1 MQTTP
6 QADAPIHEPRTPAPS
21 LAPLYEL
28 LHVLGRGG
36 MATVYLARESKH
48 GRQVA
53 VKVLDR
59 DTLDDVESERF
70 LLEIHLTARLSHP
83 HIVPLLDSGKA
94 EGRPYYV
101 MPFVDGG
108 TLRVRTEAGPL
119 DAAEAIKL
127 AGEVADALAYAHAQG
142 VLHRDVKPENIIL
155 SGRSAVVTDF
165 GLARALQAVD
175 EVDGRPADMV
185 AGLGT
190 PAYMSPEQAAGGS
203 EIDERSDVY
212 SLGAVLYEMLTGEPP
227 FTGATPLAVIAKRFT
242 EPPPSP
248 RSKRAEVDEA
258 LDALVRR
265 ALAFEPTERYASAA
279 ELGDAIERV
288 GRAVSERSTQVTT
301 EEIAAAV
308 PSVAVLP
315 FENPSDDAEVDFL
328 ASGIAEDIVTSL
340 VRAGRVRVA
349 GRGSAVVMADAK
361 ADVRAISERLGV
373 RTVLMGSVRRSG
385 DRVRVSASLVNGA
398 DGFQMWAE
406 RFDRTMDDLFAV
418 QDEIAEYI
426 SGALHGTLGAVT
438 GESPVLSGPGARARR
453 VTTPEAY
460 NAYLR
465 GRHMLGRRTA
475 QDMRASIAWFHQA
488 IRLDDGFAAAHA
500 AVADARGLLGVYGED
515 EPAATFEAARKA
527 ASRALLLEPA
537 LPAAHSALGVIQAGY
552 DWNFAAAEQ
561 SFAASLAGRADATA
575 HQWLATMVLLPQSRF
590 EEAFVAVRRALRLDP
605 LSLSARST
613 LTVSLLYARRFDEAV
628 HAARETL
635 DLESRFA
642 LAHFFHAQAL
652 LAQGDVTGA
661 VRAAEKARELSG
673 NSGETLALAAFAY
686 GASGDR
692 TAARSLAIEL
702 RARVGTRYVADSHL
716 ALAELG
722 AGDADAALT
731 LLERAVEDRVT
742 DLIWLDVRPVWDALR
757 GVPRFQALSARRAA
771 LAR

>member
-1 MQTTP
+1 MQTPTSAHVP
-6 QADAPIHEPRTPAPS
+6 PIEPRTPPPS

-28 LHVLGRGG
+28 LRVLGQGG

-59 DTLDDVESERF
+59 NDLDDTESARF

-83 HIVPLLDSGKA
+83 HIVPLLDSGRA
-94 EGRPYYV
+94 EGRPFYV

-119 DAAEAIKL
+119 DAVEAIKL

-165 GLARALQAVD
+165 GLAQALQAVD
-175 EVDGRPADMV
+175 DVEGRPADAIV
-185 AGLGT
+185 GLGT
-190 PAYMSPEQAAGGS
+190 PAYMSPEQAAGGD

-227 FTGATPLAVIAKRFT
+227 FTGATPLAIIAKRFT

-248 RSKRAEVDEA
+248 KAKRADVHEA
-258 LDALVRR
+258 LDALVVR
-265 ALAFEPTERYASAA
+265 ALAFEPAERYASAA
-279 ELGDAIERV
+279 ELGDAMERV
-288 GRAVSERSTQVTT
+288 GRVVSERSTRSHTA
-301 EEIAAAV
+301 ESAAVV

-315 FENPSDDAEVDFL
+315 FENVAGDAEVDFL
-328 ASGIAEDIVTSL
+328 ASGITEDIVTSL

-349 GRGSAVVMADAK
+349 GRGSSVVMADAK

-385 DRVRVSASLVNGA
+385 DRVRVSATLVNGA

-406 RFDRTMDDLFAV
+406 RFDRTMDDVFAV
-418 QDEIAEYI
+418 QDEIAEHI
-426 SGALHGTLGAVT
+426 SSALHGTLGAVT
-438 GESPVLSGPGARARR
+438 GESPILTGDGARARR
-453 VTTPEAY
+453 VTTPETY
-460 NAYLR
+460 NAFLR
-465 GRHMLGRRTA
+465 GRHLLNRRTA
-475 QDMRASIAWFHQA
+475 ESMRESLEWFHQA
-488 IRLDDGFAAAHA
+488 IRADDGFASAHA

-515 EPAATFEAARKA
+515 PPDTTFEAARTA

-537 LPAAHSALGVIQAGY
+537 LPAAHSALGVVQAGY
-552 DWNFAAAEQ
+552 DWDFAAAER
-561 SFAASLAGRADATA
+561 SFAASLEGRADATA
-575 HQWLATMVLLPQSRF
+575 HQWLATMVMLPQSRF
-590 EEAFVAVRRALRLDP
+590 DEAFVAVRRALRLDP

-635 DLESRFA
+635 DLEPRFA
-642 LAHFFHAQAL
+642 LAHYFLAQAL
-652 LAQGDVTGA
+652 LALGDHAGA
-661 VRAAEKARELSG
+661 VDAAEQARALSG

-692 TAARSLAIEL
+692 TRARSLASEL
-702 RARVGTRYVADSHL
+702 HARVGSRYVADSHL

-722 AGDADAALT
+722 AGDDDVALA
-731 LLERAVEDRVT
+731 LLERAVVSRVT
-742 DLIWLDVRPVWDALR
+742 DLIWLDVRPVWDAVR
-757 GVPRFQALSARRAA
+757 DRPRFQAIVRAV
-771 LAR
+771 LA